1 MSFVCS
7 LKFLKIYIGKL
18 VSRNVVLEA
27 VVLDVAYHF
36 LKSLGKFLEVLFIK
50 KDLVLIIVR

>member
-36 LKSLGKFLEVLFIK
+36 LKSLGKFLEG
-50 KDLVLIIVR
+50 D